1 MSLTYLGEATVVV
14 VVVVAAATGAAC
26 PKGVARGGVVLVPC
40 WPMATLVTFDPK
52 APPPPPMDPKAP
64 PPKPA

>member
-1 MSLTYLGEATVVV
+1 MVVV
-14 VVVVAAATGAAC
+14 IVAVAGAAC

-40 WPMATLVTFDPK
+40 WPMAALVTFDPK
-52 APPPPPMDPKAP
+52 APPPVPMDPKVLP